1 MEIRF
6 RRHSLTLLT
15 VAVSAVLILGGCKS
29 RSRARA
35 QTDEEPPR
43 MASVLTM
50 ADPRA
55 NAQLLSGFYPVEQ
68 NAWRW
73 TSSKFSVVLRNP
85 RGADQ
90 KGATLKLKLTV
101 PDSVIQ
107 QVKGTAVSATISG
120 VELAPEPYNAAG
132 EYIYTRDVPARAFAG
147 DSVKIDFALQRFI
160 PPGPV
165 DARELGVVVS
175 MVGLEGK

>member
-1 MEIRF
+1 MAIRF
-6 RRHSLTLLT
+6 R
-15 VAVSAVLILGGCKS
+15 AAVLFIVLMAVVSLGACKS
-29 RSRARA
+29 RNRTRV

-43 MASVLTM
+43 MAAVLSM

-55 NAQLLSGFYPVEQ
+55 NAQLVNGFYPVEQ

-73 TSSKFSVVLRNP
+73 TASKFSVILRTP
-85 RGADQ
+85 RSADQ

-107 QVKGTAVSATISG
+107 QVKSTGVSATLNG
-120 VELAPEPYNAAG
+120 VDLAPESYTQSG

-147 DSVKIDFALQRFI
+147 DSVKIDFALQKFI

-165 DARELGVVVS
+165 DARELGIVVS